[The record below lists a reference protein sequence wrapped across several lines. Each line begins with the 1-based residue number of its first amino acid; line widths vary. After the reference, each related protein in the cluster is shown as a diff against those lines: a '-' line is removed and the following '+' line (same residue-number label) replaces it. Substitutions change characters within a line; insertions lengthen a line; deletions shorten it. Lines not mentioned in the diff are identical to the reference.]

1 MKHYSPEFK
10 AAAVQKLLNRGNRSI
25 EDISKEMGI
34 TRSSMYKWSDE
45 FATIGDMKKP
55 SKPQKRSVSEKLKA
69 ITEYN
74 ALTVE
79 QRGEYLRKHG
89 LHEEHIKEWQKN
101 IEEALAPSKKSN
113 FSSREKSADK
123 KKIKHLERELRRKD
137 KALAETA
144 ALLILKKKA
153 DLIWGMEE
161 E

>member
-10 AAAVQKLLNRGNRSI
+10 AVAVQKLLNRGNRSI
-25 EDISKEMGI
+25 EDISQEMGI
-34 TRSSMYKWSDE
+34 HQSNIYKWRNE
-45 FATIGDMKKP
+45 FVTIGDMKKSSNP
-55 SKPQKRSVSEKLKA
+55 HKRSANEKLKA

-74 ALTVE
+74 ALSVE
-79 QRGEYLRKHG
+79 QRGEYLRKNG
-89 LHEEHIKEWQKN
+89 LHEEHIKEWKKN
-101 IEEALAPSKKSN
+101 IDDVLTPSKQSN
-113 FSSREKSADK
+113 SLALEKSADK

-153 DLIWGMEE
+153 DLIWGVEE